1 MVHLGRE
8 RASPLCVPGGLS
20 SIGRK
25 MFFRK
30 IPLPLLELL
39 PAIAGKSAPS
49 GTAHWL
55 PSRPPDRK
63 SHRVLKIAIAAGVLA
78 AGGGA
83 MLSGHGEIPSTNAA
97 ISTNLVSLRT
107 SIEGTVTGLPNRV
120 GSMVARG
127 ALIAHIENPRVND
140 EHLVASSAH
149 LGGAQESAQA
159 NRAALLNLQADLSA
173 AMLSTPR

>member
-1 MVHLGRE
+1 
-8 RASPLCVPGGLS
+8 
-20 SIGRK
+20 

-30 IPLPLLELL
+30 IPLPLQELI
-39 PAIAGKSAPS
+39 PAPAGNRPPS
-49 GTAHWL
+49 GAARWL
-55 PSRPPDRK
+55 PVRPPDRK
-63 SHRVLKIAIAAGVLA
+63 STHRILKIAIAAGVLA

-97 ISTNLVSLRT
+97 ISTNLVSLRA

>member
-1 MVHLGRE
+1 
-8 RASPLCVPGGLS
+8 
-20 SIGRK
+20 

-83 MLSGHGEIPSTNAA
+83 MLSGH
-97 ISTNLVSLRT
+97 
-107 SIEGTVTGLPNRV
+107 
-120 GSMVARG
+120 
-127 ALIAHIENPRVND
+127 
-140 EHLVASSAH
+140 
-149 LGGAQESAQA
+149 
-159 NRAALLNLQADLSA
+159 
-173 AMLSTPR
+173 

>member
-1 MVHLGRE
+1 
-8 RASPLCVPGGLS
+8 
-20 SIGRK
+20 

-83 MLSGHGEIPSTNAA
+83 MLSGHGEI
-97 ISTNLVSLRT
+97 
-107 SIEGTVTGLPNRV
+107 
-120 GSMVARG
+120 
-127 ALIAHIENPRVND
+127 
-140 EHLVASSAH
+140 HLVASSAH